1 MLKIQNANILDP
13 LKNESF
19 TADLYIENGKIAA
32 VGAAPAGAEA
42 AQVLDAAGLCLAPGL
57 VDMHVHLREPG
68 LTYKEDIHSGAL
80 AALYGGVTS
89 IAAMPNTKPVVDDPA
104 VLAQV
109 LDRAKDAA
117 VHVYQFAAVTLGQKS
132 GALCDLPALQAAGA
146 VAFSDDGLPVSD
158 DELMRQGLIQAEALG
173 KLVSSHCEI
182 ASMVDGRAVNE
193 GKISEMLGIPGRPA
207 IAEELMIQRDCDLAK
222 ETGARVHIA
231 HVSTAKSVDII
242 RKAKAA
248 GVRVSAETCPQYFS
262 LTEDIVLEKGALARV
277 NPPLRTQADV
287 EGIIA
292 GLQDGT
298 LDAIATDHA
307 PHAAEEKAKGL
318 TGAPAGMI
326 GLETSLA
333 LTLTYLYHEK
343 KLSLPEIIRK
353 MALNPARL
361 LGIPAGTLDVG
372 AAADL
377 VLFDPEEEWV
387 VDPARFRSKARN
399 TPYGGAK
406 LRGRVKYTIV
416 DGNVTKV
423 S

>member
-109 LDRAKDAA
+109 LDKAKDAA

-377 VLFDPEEEWV
+377 ILFDPEEEWV